1 MSRTFEIVTELSKI
15 SIVGSLKSS
24 VKVKSNLLC
33 FLMSSSSFYYS
44 VIIVTISSLDTFFYC
59 SLGKDGG

>member
-24 VKVKSNLLC
+24 VKIKSNLLS
-33 FLMSSSSFYYS
+33 FLMSSSSF
-44 VIIVTISSLDTFFYC
+44 TTLLSLLPF
-59 SLGKDGG
+59 LP